1 VHRYVQPDYDP
12 ITQTCGCL
20 ALAKV
25 IAHAGASNDLASLS
39 TGQASRD
46 GPWPSNG

>member
-1 VHRYVQPDYDP
+1 MHGYFQPDYDP
-12 ITQTCGCL
+12 ITQMWSCW